1 MVSPRLR
8 FAILSLVVEC
18 ELSFSVSMATPKQH
32 CYICSHAAYRFLF
45 DQYTRLQALFSK
57 YKLFI
62 YINQYL
68 RPGVPVSRCPGV
80 NKTVTMSSS
89 SSQIHGSTTS
99 FTYSCPSCP
108 RSYQGSTLAHI
119 PRVCLCNRI
128 VDSQRIVTNGNGK
141 LLALAY
147 SDSAL
152 RLISVG
158 NGAASQPTSAS
169 QLDRQSILEP
179 EPSQNRFANPRLGP
193 PQAPPQVRNQ
203 LQVASG
209 NSTENPPS
217 YHNDTRPPSYRSPPP
232 SFHSTDPLDPEYR
245 QSSNSR
251 APSQH

>member
-1 MVSPRLR
+1 
-8 FAILSLVVEC
+8 
-18 ELSFSVSMATPKQH
+18 
-32 CYICSHAAYRFLF
+32 
-45 DQYTRLQALFSK
+45 
-57 YKLFI
+57 
-62 YINQYL
+62 
-68 RPGVPVSRCPGV
+68 
-80 NKTVTMSSS
+80 MSSI

-99 FTYSCPSCP
+99 FTYSCPNCP

-119 PRVCLCNRI
+119 PRVCHCNRI

-141 LLALAY
+141 LPALAY

-152 RLISVG
+152 GLISVG

-232 SFHSTDPLDPEYR
+232 SFHSTDPLDPVYR

-251 APSQH
+251 APSQHSGRSGRSGNSGGSGNHANRWWVPKYHLFLLFAFSRVVCTHAFEFLTFP